1 MSSEAHSPA
10 SEAPLLTTS
19 QGCKPETH
27 PSFLLPGHGQK
38 WGNDIDLSCPVHGPL
53 RTWNIVDVTEYLN
66 FKFYLILINLH
77 WNKKLLLNSV
87 IRRLLSTF
95 GMSLCEPTFSIV
107 TFMRY
112 KCRSSISTENW
123 DGCKYKAH
131 ARFWKP
137 STKKNIPYLI
147 NFLKLITCWYWLH
160 VEVFWVLWVK

>member
-1 MSSEAHSPA
+1 MSSEAQSPA
-10 SEAPLLTTS
+10 SEVPLLTTS

-95 GMSLCEPTFSIV
+95 GMSQCVNLLFQLWLLWDINADQVFPLKTEMAVSIKHMPDFENLVQKRIYPTSL
-107 TFMRY
+107 TF
-112 KCRSSISTENW
+112 
-123 DGCKYKAH
+123 
-131 ARFWKP
+131 
-137 STKKNIPYLI
+137 
-147 NFLKLITCWYWLH
+147 
-160 VEVFWVLWVK
+160 